1 MNCVVF
7 VFSEQ
12 KTNTQN
18 IKVNQ
23 QILNNILFLEKFVNT
38 NKLNMIY
45 KIIIESSQTFKSRNQ
60 TFDT

>member
-12 KTNTQN
+12 KANTQN

-23 QILNNILFLEKFVNT
+23 QILNNILFFREICK
-38 NKLNMIY
+38 Y
-45 KIIIESSQTFKSRNQ
+45 KQAKYDLQNNY
-60 TFDT
+60 

>member
-12 KTNTQN
+12 KANTQN
-18 IKVNQ
+18 IKVNL

-45 KIIIESSQTFKSRNQ
+45 KIIIESSQTFKSGNQ